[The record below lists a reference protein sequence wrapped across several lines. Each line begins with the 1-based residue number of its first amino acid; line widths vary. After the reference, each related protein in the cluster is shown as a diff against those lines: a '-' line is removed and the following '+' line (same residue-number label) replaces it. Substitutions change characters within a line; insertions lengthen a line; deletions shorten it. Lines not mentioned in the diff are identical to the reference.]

1 MWESAHAGPVTSD
14 SGTAVRTPQGERTR
28 AMRLRL
34 MEATVECL
42 VELGWAGTT
51 TTDVSKRAGVSRG
64 AQLHH
69 FPSKQDLV
77 VAAVGHLTERRRED
91 MKLAAAELP
100 ESSGRTRAVLEILS
114 QQFVSPVFFAALELW
129 VAARTDAD
137 LRRAVAPLERRVGR
151 ETHAYAVE
159 LLAIDEA
166 SGDNRR
172 LVQATL
178 DLLRGLGLAASL
190 SDDTKRRADVLD
202 SWAVVLDHELELP

>member
-1 MWESAHAGPVTSD
+1 M
-14 SGTAVRTPQGERTR
+14 RTPQGERTR

-34 MEATVECL
+34 MEATVDCL

-51 TTDVSKRAGVSRG
+51 TTVVSKQAGVSRG

-77 VAAVGHLTERRRED
+77 VAAVGHLTERRRDD
-91 MKLAAAELP
+91 MRAAAAELP
-100 ESSGRTRAVLEILS
+100 ETGRTRAVLEILS

-129 VAARTDAD
+129 VAARTDAT
-137 LRRAVAPLERRVGR
+137 LRAEVAPLERRVGR
-151 ETHAYAVE
+151 ETHTYAVE
-159 LLAIDEA
+159 LLAIDETR
-166 SGDNRR
+166 GDNRQ

-190 SDDTKRRADVLD
+190 SDDAKRRAAVLD
-202 SWAVVLDHELELP
+202 SWAVVLDHQLEMS